1 MKKTT
6 YERLQNGTRIVAG
19 IIEKNDN
26 AGRQY
31 YNVFVRWKQ
40 GQNKVERTDFTTIYN
55 RELAIKNSYN
65 MLEQAENELNK
76 GVQNDNNK
84 Y

>member
-1 MKKTT
+1 MKKMT

-19 IIEKNDN
+19 IIEKTDN
-26 AGRQY
+26 TGRQY

-40 GQNKVERTDFTTIYN
+40 GQSKIERTDFTTIYN

-65 MLEQAENELNK
+65 MLEQAGNELNK
-76 GVQNDNNK
+76 GV
-84 Y
+84 